1 MLLRLA
7 YLGVTNVFALLRLL
21 PVSSRDKDAEILALR
36 HQLLVLQRQLGPRK
50 VRFTLAD
57 RALLAALLHRLPRD
71 VLKRLHLV
79 VRPDTVL
86 RWHRDLAARRYARR
100 SRPGRPGR
108 PRTVRSV
115 RGLVLRLARENP
127 GWGYRR
133 VHGELLVL
141 GVKVAAST
149 VWEILREAG
158 IDPAPERSS
167 ATWAGFLR
175 SQAEVLLACDF
186 FETVTLSGARL
197 HVLAAIEHASR
208 RIRILGATAHPT
220 APWVRQAARNLLM
233 DLEDAGCRA
242 RFLIRDRDGKFPGLF
257 DAILADAGIE
267 VVHSGVRMARM
278 NSIMGRWVQ
287 TCRRELLDRTLI
299 WNQSHLLHALREF
312 EQFYNGHRP
321 HQSIA
326 NARPLQPLPY
336 RSRLLTKSPVSE
348 FGDATDPAGCFMST
362 NIRHELHG

>member
-1 MLLRLA
+1 VLLRLA

-21 PVSSRDKDAEILALR
+21 PMSSRDKDTEILALR
-36 HQLLVLQRQLGPRK
+36 HQLSVLQRQLGPNRVRLTK
-50 VRFTLAD
+50 VD

-71 VLKRLHLV
+71 LLNRLHLL

-86 RWHRDLAARRYARR
+86 RWHRDSMGRRHARR
-100 SRPGRPGR
+100 SRPRHPGR
-108 PRTVRSV
+108 PRTVRSIRV
-115 RGLVLRLARENP
+115 LVLRLVRENP

-167 ATWAGFLR
+167 TNWADFLR

-186 FETVTLSGARL
+186 FETVTLSGTRL
-197 HVLAAIEHASR
+197 HVLAVIEHASR

-220 APWVRQAARNLLM
+220 ASWVTQAARNLVM
-233 DLEDAGCRA
+233 DLEDASCRA

-257 DAILADAGIE
+257 DAIIGDAGIE
-267 VVHSGVRMARM
+267 TVLSGVQMPRM
-278 NSIMGRWVQ
+278 NSIMERWVQ

-299 WNQSHLLHALREF
+299 WNQSHLLHSLREF
-312 EQFYNGHRP
+312 EHFYNRHRP
-321 HQSIA
+321 HQGIA
-326 NARPLQPLPY
+326 NARPLQLLPAPLLAPDQIASLDI
-336 RSRLLTKSPVSE
+336 RRRDRLGGVL
-348 FGDATDPAGCFMST
+348 
-362 NIRHELHG
+362 HEYQHAA